1 MDCRDCVYMKKFRR
15 LVGGIECRCCHEKA
29 EKLPLE
35 WFGSRGPGFI
45 CYVDKEGNPRI
56 KSHPRWCPLR
66 PGNAKGQYVVEW
78 DRGKGRMAL
87 KFKEDK
93 DG

>member
-45 CYVDKEGNPRI
+45 CYVDEEGNPRSSPI
-56 KSHPRWCPLR
+56 PGGARCGQGR
-66 PGNAKGQYVVEW
+66 PKGSMLWSGTGERAEW
-78 DRGKGRMAL
+78 P
-87 KFKEDK
+87 
-93 DG
+93 

>member
-45 CYVDKEGNPRI
+45 CYVDEEGNRDQVPSQVVPAAAREGQ
-56 KSHPRWCPLR
+56 RAVCC
-66 PGNAKGQYVVEW
+66 GVGQGKGQN
-78 DRGKGRMAL
+78 GL
-87 KFKEDK
+87 KV
-93 DG
+93 